1 MSRSSSYVTSRKMA
15 ENLGA
20 SGDGTHHFWLMEVTS
35 IALVILVP
43 LFVFTFG
50 SILGRPYPEVVAAL
64 AHPFPALV
72 IALTLLVG
80 LFHFR
85 HGVQVVLE
93 DYAHGTPRRMMIVA
107 AICATYAILAVG
119 LFAVARIAL

>member
-1 MSRSSSYVTSRKMA
+1 MSRSTSYITARKRA

-20 SGDGTHHFWLMEVTS
+20 SGGGTDHFWLMEVTS

-50 SILGRPYPEVVAAL
+50 SILGLPHEEAVAAL
-64 AHPFPALV
+64 SRPFPALV
-72 IALTLLVG
+72 IGLTLLVG
-80 LFHFR
+80 LVHFR

-93 DYAHGTPRRMMIVA
+93 DYAHGTPRRAMVIA
-107 AICATYAILAVG
+107 AICVTYAILATGV
-119 LFAVARIAL
+119 FAVARIAL

>member
-1 MSRSSSYVTSRKMA
+1 MSRSVSYITARKRA

-20 SGDGTHHFWLMEVTS
+20 SGDGTQHHWHNIVSS
-35 IALVILVP
+35 IALVVLVP

-50 SILGRPYPEVVAAL
+50 SVLGRPYEEALAAL
-64 AHPFPALV
+64 ANPFVALV

-80 LFHFR
+80 LYHFR
-85 HGVQVVLE
+85 LGVQVVLE
-93 DYAHGTPRRMMIVA
+93 DYAHGTPRRLMIIA
-107 AICATYAILAVG
+107 AICLTYVILATG